1 MNVPFVDLRAQ
12 HEEIRAEL
20 EAAFSQALDRSAFIG
35 GPAVAS
41 FELAFAEL
49 CGTTHAVALASGT
62 DALELAL
69 RACGV
74 GRGDLIVTTPH
85 TFIGTV
91 EGAVQ
96 LGAEPR
102 FVDIDPATYNVDPA
116 QVRAYLEGSCER
128 DADGVLRERGSNLRV
143 AAIIPVHLYG
153 LVAPM
158 AEILAIGQQFGVDV
172 IEDAAQAQGARY
184 RLPDGRW
191 VRAGQLG
198 RVGCFSFYPS
208 KNLGALGE
216 AGAIVTSDEQVAADV
231 GMLRDH
237 GQAERYIHQ
246 SSKGVNGRMDALQ
259 ASFLTI
265 KLARLDAWNERRR
278 RVAGWYAEE
287 LGDSGLQL
295 PAEPAESRHIYHLYV
310 VRVPERERVRAYLD
324 QHGIAT
330 GLHYPIPLHLQPGF
344 ADLDL
349 GPGLFPHT
357 EQAAEQIVS
366 LPMFP
371 HLSREQ
377 VAYVAARLR
386 EAVREAIGQ

>member
-12 HEEIRAEL
+12 HDEIRSEL
-20 EAAFSQALDRSAFIG
+20 EAAFARALDQSAFIG
-35 GPAVAS
+35 GVAVDS
-41 FELAFAEL
+41 FERAFAEL
-49 CGTTHAVALASGT
+49 CGTPYARALANGT

-69 RACGV
+69 RACGI
-74 GRGDLIVTTPH
+74 GSGDVIVTTPH

-102 FVDIDPATYNVDPA
+102 FVDIDPTSYNLDPA
-116 QVRAYLEGSCER
+116 CLRAYLEGACER
-128 DADGVLRERGSNLRV
+128 DADGVLRERGTGSRV
-143 AAIIPVHLYG
+143 AAIVPVHLYG
-153 LVAPM
+153 LPAPM
-158 AEILAIGQQFGVDV
+158 AEILALGQEFGVDV

-184 RLPDGRW
+184 RLADGRW
-191 VRAGQLG
+191 VRAGSLG

-216 AGAIVTSDEQVAADV
+216 AGAIVTNDEGVAERV

-246 SSKGVNGRMDALQ
+246 TSKGVNGRMDALQ

-265 KLARLDAWNERRR
+265 KLAKLDAWNERRR

-287 LGDSGLQL
+287 LGESGLQL
-295 PAEPAESRHIYHLYV
+295 PVEPEDARHIYHLYV
-310 VRVPERERVRAYLD
+310 VRVQNRERVRAYLD
-324 QHGIAT
+324 AHSIAT

-344 ADLDL
+344 AELDL
-349 GPGLFPHT
+349 GPGLFPET
-357 EQAAEQIVS
+357 EKAAEQILS
-366 LPMFP
+366 LPMYP
-371 HLSREQ
+371 HLGREQ
-377 VAYVAARLR
+377 VAYVAEKLR
-386 EAVREAIGQ
+386 EAIQ

>member
-1 MNVPFVDLRAQ
+1 VNVPFVDLRAQ
-12 HEEIRAEL
+12 HEEIRPEL
-20 EAAFSQALDRSAFIG
+20 EAAFAQALDQSAFIG
-35 GPAVAS
+35 GPAVTS
-41 FELAFAEL
+41 FERAFAEL
-49 CGTTHAVALASGT
+49 CGTRYALALASGT

-74 GRGDLIVTTPH
+74 GRGDVVVTTPH

-102 FVDIDPATYNVDPA
+102 FVDIDPATYNIDPA
-116 QVRAYLEGSCER
+116 LLRAYLEHACDRG
-128 DADGVLRERGSNLRV
+128 ADGTLRERGSGLRV
-143 AAIIPVHLYG
+143 AAIVPVHLYG

-158 AEILAIGQQFGVDV
+158 TEIMALGQELGVDV
-172 IEDAAQAQGARY
+172 IEDAAQSQGARF
-184 RLPDGRW
+184 RLADGTW
-191 VRAGQLG
+191 VRAGMLG

-216 AGAIVTSDEQVAADV
+216 AGAVVTSDERLAAEI

-246 SSKGVNGRMDALQ
+246 SSKGVNARMDALQ
-259 ASFLTI
+259 ASFLSI

-278 RVAGWYAEE
+278 RVATWYAEE

-295 PAEPAESRHIYHLYV
+295 PTEPEDSRHIYHLYV
-310 VRVPERERVRAYLD
+310 VRVPRRERVRAYLD
-324 QHGIAT
+324 AHGVAT

-344 ADLDL
+344 EELDL

-357 EQAAEQIVS
+357 ERAAEEILS
-366 LPMFP
+366 LPMYP

-386 EAVREAIGQ
+386 EAIRV